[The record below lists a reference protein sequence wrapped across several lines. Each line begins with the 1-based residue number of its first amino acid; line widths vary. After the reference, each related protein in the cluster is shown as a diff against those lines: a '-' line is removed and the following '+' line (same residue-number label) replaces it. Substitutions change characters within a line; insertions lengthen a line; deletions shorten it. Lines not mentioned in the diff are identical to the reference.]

1 MRLLAFDTSGPAIAA
16 VAVDGG
22 LPLAWR
28 DEELGRGHAERLL
41 PLLSDLLAE
50 ACWSWRDVEVVAVG
64 TGPGNFT
71 GIRAGLAVARA
82 LGLAVG
88 CRCLGVSS
96 LALLAESAATV
107 APGQASI
114 DAVIDARRD
123 EIYVQRFDGGLVPA
137 TEPLLVP
144 AATFAVIVPG
154 PGLLVGDAAAELARS
169 VRKGDPSMPGA
180 RDSLVLARLVGRQL
194 ERGKAA
200 APAGSVRPNYVRS
213 PDARPDAG
221 ASLIPAGG

>member
-1 MRLLAFDTSGPAIAA
+1 MLAFDTSGPAIAA
-16 VAVDGG
+16 VAVDAG

-28 DEELGRGHAERLL
+28 DEGLGRGHAERLL

-50 ACWSWRDVEVVAVG
+50 ARWSWRDVEVVAVG

-71 GIRAGLAVARA
+71 GIRAGLAVARS

-96 LALLAESAATV
+96 LDLLAESATSM
-107 APGQASI
+107 APGHSPI

-123 EIYVQRFDGGLVPA
+123 EIYAQRFNGEVLPA

-144 AATFAVIVPG
+144 AAEFAAILPG
-154 PGLLVGDAAAELARS
+154 PGILVGDAAAELARS
-169 VRKGDPSMPGA
+169 ARKGDPSIPGA
-180 RDSLVLARLVGRQL
+180 RDSLTLAHLVGRRL
-194 ERGKAA
+194 ARGEAA
-200 APAGSVRPNYVRS
+200 APAGSVRPTYIRS
-213 PDARPDAG
+213 PDARPNAG
-221 ASLIPAGG
+221 ASLIHAGR